1 MVTPVVE
8 ISLKLT
14 FTIIIFQNSSD
25 TPILLSKISIKA
37 LHSMVFEKV
46 RKVRDIKE
54 IEDPDI
60 PEYRVSLERIFTWI
74 IRELWLHGQV
84 EKEIV
89 LLLKLDGRPFFGE
102 SISSYLTVSRDAPVT
117 FCNNCILYQ
126 KREQGTL
133 KGVIVIAK

>member
-46 RKVRDIKE
+46 RKVLDIKE

-60 PEYRVSLERIFTWI
+60 PEYLVSLERIFTWI
-74 IRELWLHGQV
+74 IREL
-84 EKEIV
+84 
-89 LLLKLDGRPFFGE
+89 
-102 SISSYLTVSRDAPVT
+102 
-117 FCNNCILYQ
+117 
-126 KREQGTL
+126 
-133 KGVIVIAK
+133 

>member
-14 FTIIIFQNSSD
+14 FTIIMFQNSSD

-46 RKVRDIKE
+46 RKVLDIKE

-74 IRELWLHGQV
+74 IESCDCMGRW
-84 EKEIV
+84 KK
-89 LLLKLDGRPFFGE
+89 KLFFY
-102 SISSYLTVSRDAPVT
+102 SNLMAAI
-117 FCNNCILYQ
+117 FW
-126 KREQGTL
+126 
-133 KGVIVIAK
+133 